1 MCADFDYLCLSMK
14 RLSFILLSCGL
25 LFSSDLSAQTT
36 RVRGRVTDASTGAPL
51 PFVSVLFPN
60 TTTGI
65 STDEE
70 GVYALEIRDTSSVV
84 LATIVGYYQQT
95 KPIVRQSFNQVDF
108 ALEPME
114 VGIDDVVITPGENPA
129 HPILKGVIRHKSE
142 NDPAALPLYRCATYT
157 KMELDLTNVK
167 PQFRN
172 KRLQRSF
179 GFVFNYIDTSAL
191 TGQAYLPAM
200 ISETTADYY
209 HSRQPDVSRE
219 VIRAS
224 RVSGVDDSFAI
235 AQFTGALQNDINFY
249 HNFIELFNVRF
260 ASPLADGGLSFYNY
274 FLIDSIPIDGR
285 KTYKIRFHPKRLT
298 TPVLDGEINIDS
310 ATYALRSASV
320 RMPKGLNVNWI
331 KHLHITN
338 NNRMLN
344 DTTWFRDYDRLSAE
358 FSIAMGDS
366 SKMTS
371 FIGTREVCYTDVR
384 IGEPIPAEV
393 LKMDHS
399 VVVGDESVGR
409 KEESYWEKARPY
421 QLTEKEK
428 GIYAMVDSVQNVP
441 LYRNIYTLIN
451 TMIGGYYNTKYIGI
465 GPYYKMASFNR
476 LEGFRMQL
484 GVRTTKTFS
493 RKVRLGGYVAYGT
506 RDEDVK
512 GGGNV
517 ELSFNR
523 RLLRKLTVRGS
534 HDVVQLGAGQNALT
548 DNNLLSSIFSRG
560 GRQRLSMV
568 NRFDAFYEHEW
579 IHGIDNHIGT
589 RIQRI
594 YGNKYVPLIRPDG
607 ALLESIGDA
616 VLQVGMRISLEEKT
630 MRSTFNRY
638 FLESKYPVLNFS
650 LTAGI
655 PQVMDGAYE
664 YYRIQGGLHYRPEL
678 PPLGYS
684 DIRIQGGKIF
694 GRVPYPLLKL
704 HEGNSTYFYD
714 PDAFSCMNF
723 YEFASDTWV
732 RVFFEHHFNGWILGR
747 IPLIK
752 RLKWREVFVCKG
764 VWGTLSDRNNGS
776 LPDTGA
782 ILLFPEGMTSVDKPY
797 VEMGFGIENIFRL
810 FRVDCIWR
818 LTHRDSL
825 PGQDVQNFAVNM
837 SLRLKF

>member
-1 MCADFDYLCLSMK
+1 MK
-14 RLSFILLSCGL
+14 RLSFILLACGL
-25 LFSSDLSAQTT
+25 AVASNLSAQTT
-36 RVRGRVTDASTGAPL
+36 RVRGRVTDAATGAPL
-51 PFVSVLFPN
+51 AFVSVLFPN

-70 GVYALEIRDTSSVV
+70 GVYVLETRDTSSVV

-95 KPIVRQSFNQVDF
+95 KPIARRAFNQVDF

-129 HPILKGVIRHKSE
+129 HPILKGVIRHKSK
-142 NDPAALPLYRCATYT
+142 NDPAALPLYRCVTYT
-157 KMELDLTNVK
+157 KMELDLTNIK

-200 ISETTADYY
+200 ISETMADYY
-209 HSRQPDVSRE
+209 HSREPDVSRE

-224 RVSGVDDSFAI
+224 RVSGVDDTFSI

-249 HNFIELFNVRF
+249 SNFIELFNVRF

-274 FLIDSIPIDGR
+274 FLIDSLSVDGR

-310 ATYALRSASV
+310 ATYALRSVSV

-331 KHLHITN
+331 KHLHIN
-338 NNRMLN
+338 NTNRMVN
-344 DTTWFRDYDRLSAE
+344 DTTWFRDYDHVSAE
-358 FSIAMGDS
+358 FSIAIGDS

-371 FIGTREVCYTDVR
+371 FIGTREVSYSDIR
-384 IGEPIPAEV
+384 LGEPIPNEV
-393 LKMDHS
+393 LKMDYS
-399 VVVGDESVGR
+399 VVVEDESVGQ

-421 QLTEKEK
+421 RLTEKEK

-451 TMIGGYYNTKYIGI
+451 TIIGGYYNMKYIGI
-465 GPYYKMASFNR
+465 GPYYKMVSFNR
-476 LEGFRMQL
+476 LEGFRMQF
-484 GVRTTKTFS
+484 GARTTKAVS

-512 GGGNV
+512 GGGSV
-517 ELSFNR
+517 EFAFNR

-534 HDVVQLGAGQNALT
+534 HDVVQLGAGQHALT
-548 DNNLLSSIFSRG
+548 DNNILSSIFSRG

-579 IHGIDNHIGT
+579 IHGIDNHLGT

-594 YGNKYVPLIRPDG
+594 YGNEYVPLIRPDG
-607 ALLESIGDA
+607 TAVGYIDDA
-616 VLQVGMRISLEEKT
+616 VCQVGMRISYDEKSF
-630 MRSTFNRY
+630 RSTFNRY
-638 FLESKYPVLNFS
+638 FLESKYPVLSFS
-650 LTAGI
+650 LTAGM
-655 PQVMDGAYE
+655 PDVMKNAYE
-664 YYRIQGGLHYRPEL
+664 YYRLEGGLHYRPKL

-684 DIRIQGGKIF
+684 DITIQGGKIF
-694 GRVPYPLLKL
+694 GKIPYPLLKL
-704 HEGNSTYFYD
+704 HEGNGTYFYD
-714 PDAFSCMNF
+714 PYAFSCMNF

-732 RVFFEHHFNGWILGR
+732 GLFFEHHFNGWILGR

-752 RLKWREVFVCKG
+752 KLKWREVFVCKG

-776 LPDTGA
+776 LSDTDA
-782 ILLFPEGMTSVDKPY
+782 VLLFPEGMSSVDKPY
-797 VEMGFGIENIFRL
+797 VEMGFGVENIFRL

-818 LTHRDSL
+818 LTHRESL

-837 SLRLKF
+837 SVRLKF

>member
-1 MCADFDYLCLSMK
+1 
-14 RLSFILLSCGL
+14 
-25 LFSSDLSAQTT
+25 
-36 RVRGRVTDASTGAPL
+36 
-51 PFVSVLFPN
+51 
-60 TTTGI
+60 
-65 STDEE
+65 
-70 GVYALEIRDTSSVV
+70 
-84 LATIVGYYQQT
+84 
-95 KPIVRQSFNQVDF
+95 
-108 ALEPME
+108 
-114 VGIDDVVITPGENPA
+114 
-129 HPILKGVIRHKSE
+129 
-142 NDPAALPLYRCATYT
+142 
-157 KMELDLTNVK
+157 
-167 PQFRN
+167 
-172 KRLQRSF
+172 
-179 GFVFNYIDTSAL
+179 
-191 TGQAYLPAM
+191 
-200 ISETTADYY
+200 
-209 HSRQPDVSRE
+209 
-219 VIRAS
+219 
-224 RVSGVDDSFAI
+224 
-235 AQFTGALQNDINFY
+235 
-249 HNFIELFNVRF
+249 
-260 ASPLADGGLSFYNY
+260 
-274 FLIDSIPIDGR
+274 
-285 KTYKIRFHPKRLT
+285 
-298 TPVLDGEINIDS
+298 
-310 ATYALRSASV
+310 
-320 RMPKGLNVNWI
+320 
-331 KHLHITN
+331 
-338 NNRMLN
+338 
-344 DTTWFRDYDRLSAE
+344 
-358 FSIAMGDS
+358 
-366 SKMTS
+366 
-371 FIGTREVCYTDVR
+371 
-384 IGEPIPAEV
+384 
-393 LKMDHS
+393 MDHS

-607 ALLESIGDA
+607 SLLESIGDA